1 MCNQQEVIG
10 KIQIEYLFYSMGLLK
25 SVDFKVTILS
35 LAREVS
41 DIVKHSR
48 AACFIASFSAIS
60 AASLAAASLNQTT
73 HGNDFF
79 RKWVLS
85 RIYPVG
91 LSKS

>member
-1 MCNQQEVIG
+1 ME
-10 KIQIEYLFYSMGLLK
+10 KREIEYLFNSMVLLK
-25 SVDFKVTILS
+25 SVFKVTIPS

-73 HGNDFF
+73 HGNVFF
-79 RKWVLS
+79 PKWVLS